1 MNCKFTKTYNGRC
14 EQSAGAGKD
23 YCYYHSKVLAGII
36 ESDPI
41 LSLRQSQTIINS

>member
-14 EQSAGAGKD
+14 EQTVMFGKD

-36 ESDPI
+36 DSDPL
-41 LSLRQSQTIINS
+41 LSLRQSQTITNS

>member
-14 EQSAGAGKD
+14 EQSVSSGKD
-23 YCYYHSKVLAGII
+23 YCYYHSKILQGTI